1 MVETMTGWHW
11 IKADRTLRTGEV
23 VEAGHS
29 YLATGPLVMCRN
41 GMHASRRALDAL
53 QYAPGPI
60 ICRVKLRGEV
70 IHQSDKSVA
79 RERRVLWLADA
90 TTLLHQFACA
100 VAAEALALTECRGER
115 VDPRSWAAIHI
126 KERWL
131 RGLATD
137 AELSAARA
145 TAWVAAVELSAARDA
160 AWDAARDAAWVAA
173 WGAARDAAWA
183 AAWAAAWDAARD
195 AAWGAARD
203 AAWGAQNLML
213 KTMLFSLKEA

>member
-23 VEAGHS
+23 VEAGRT
-29 YLATGPLVMCRN
+29 YTAVGPLVMCRN

-60 ICRVKLRGEV
+60 ICRVELRGEI
-70 IHQSDKSVA
+70 IHHSDKNVA

-137 AELSAARA
+137 AELN
-145 TAWVAAVELSAARDA
+145 AARD
-160 AWDAARDAAWVAA
+160 
-173 WGAARDAAWA
+173 AARDAAWA
-183 AAWAAAWDAARD
+183 AAWAAAGAAAWAAAGD
-195 AAWGAARD
+195 AAWTAAGD
-203 AAWGAQNLML
+203 AAWTAAGAAARTSAGAAAWDAQNLML
-213 KTMLFSLKEA
+213 ETMLFSLKGA